1 MTISRR
7 RTAPGG
13 TDVYGDPIPGTV
25 TTTELVGAF
34 IAPRTSNDIDGP
46 GRAGVIVGL
55 TLFTPY
61 GTDLTSADEIVVSGE
76 GANDGTYRIDG
87 QPGDWK
93 NPWSQWE
100 AGQSTA
106 LVRAEG

>member
-1 MTISRR
+1 MTISRVR
-7 RTAPGG
+7 ATPGG
-13 TDVYGDPIPGTV
+13 TDRYGDPTPGTTTTVDIPG
-25 TTTELVGAF
+25 AF
-34 IAPRTSNDIDGP
+34 VAPRLSADINEP
-46 GRAGVIVGL
+46 GRAGVVVGL

-61 GTDLTSADEIVVSGE
+61 GTDLVSTDQIVVSGE

-106 LVRAEG
+106 LVRVEG